1 MLLVHTTL
9 PPGPRMHPPTT
20 HPALPR
26 HPNDPHPTTPN
37 PDEKGS
43 LLALHRSLLPD
54 SPGHH
59 GIREAQNWLGGSS
72 YRPLEADFIPPPPE
86 LAPALLDDLM
96 TYLNSAAHAPLIQAA
111 LVHA

>member
-20 HPALPR
+20 HPARPR

-43 LLALHRSLLPD
+43 VSRVEESRFDVLRVAELRRCYGIARLEVFGSVARGERRPNSDVDLLYTLERGARS
-54 SPGHH
+54 
-59 GIREAQNWLGGSS
+59 
-72 YRPLEADFIPPPPE
+72 IP
-86 LAPALLDDLM
+86 
-96 TYLNSAAHAPLIQAA
+96 
-111 LVHA
+111 